1 MICLTLSL
9 IDGKTLCSA
18 LGSMSDEE
26 VEEEEEEEED
36 KDERATMSFELLLLS
51 SCTL

>member
-1 MICLTLSL
+1 MW
-9 IDGKTLCSA
+9 
-18 LGSMSDEE
+18 DEE

-36 KDERATMSFELLLLS
+36 NERATMSFELLLLS